1 MVVVARADSFGD
13 VVVLLDPVG
22 ITRVDFLTLRSVQR
36 ACQFRYAQLVVR
48 GVVVHAGELHLE
60 VVHGI
65 VGVVHVVVDD
75 VGGESSSVVT
85 VESWVNLSGQEV
97 IRRRLCSG

>member
-1 MVVVARADSFGD
+1 MDWA
-13 VVVLLDPVG
+13 DPVG

-36 ACQFRYAQLVVR
+36 ACQFQHAQLVVR
-48 GVVVHAGELHLE
+48 GVVVHAGELHLV
-60 VVHGI
+60 VVHGV
-65 VGVVHVVVDD
+65 VGVVRTVVDD

-85 VESWVNLSGQEV
+85 VESLVNLSGQEA